1 MMQLKRCSCLV
12 SESKSVRVTQI
23 RPAVLQGLYEKK
35 GIPGM
40 RGWSKTAAIYNVIVI
55 SYHSNCMLE
64 ATHRE
69 PSGII

>member
-1 MMQLKRCSCLV
+1 MMNTMMQLKCCSCLV

-40 RGWSKTAAIYNVIVI
+40 RGWSKTATIYSVIVI
-55 SYHSNCMLE
+55 SITQTACWRQHTES
-64 ATHRE
+64 
-69 PSGII
+69 